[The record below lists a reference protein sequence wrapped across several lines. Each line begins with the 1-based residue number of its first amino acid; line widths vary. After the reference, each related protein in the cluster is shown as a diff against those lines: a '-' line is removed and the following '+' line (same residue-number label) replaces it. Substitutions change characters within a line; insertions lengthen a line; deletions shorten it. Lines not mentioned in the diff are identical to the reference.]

1 MSNVEEAARRLRA
14 EQSRAEQKGIW
25 EERCGVARG
34 SSVLSARQ
42 YVALSLAATGKKLEL
57 ELQLQAQRAGAGRAG
72 ARAVAVAT
80 MSTKPMTPW

>member
-1 MSNVEEAARRLRA
+1 MSNAEEAAPRLRA
-14 EQSRAEQKGIW
+14 EQSRAEQREMWSRKRFLCAVGK
-25 EERCGVARG
+25 
-34 SSVLSARQ
+34 
-42 YVALSLAATGKKLEL
+42 YVAPSLAAATGKKLEL